1 MASTSIDNI
10 ERGAPADGGAV
21 HPHYVQFAPVWTKL
35 RHAFDGTGG
44 FADGTYLAAHPREW
58 VDYRIPETFE
68 VDATGASTGVVKKWR
83 SNPTPTVPTA
93 KLKARRAIAR
103 YENLAG
109 PIIEQ
114 KLSALFRQGPT
125 RLLLSGAEDKE
136 REKLKDHPFKQFEE
150 DCDGYGTPLTEF
162 MKEADRLA
170 QVIGFS
176 ILVMDR
182 AAGPVPKSMAEQK
195 LPVLRLYSPLDAPDW
210 VLDANGQLSQI
221 ALLEAVP
228 RASLSD
234 SADAADYRRR
244 ILTETHW
251 QTITPGKTAAAVTRQ
266 GKHGFGRLPVVTL
279 YAKRPALIPWIGQSV
294 LGDPKLLIDLFN
306 LTSELRELLR
316 NQTFSIL
323 NVTLGTGE
331 TAQSVHEAQNMMGS
345 NVGTDNVL
353 FTAAGAGFISPD
365 AANVKAYQD
374 EREDLIRTIYRMSNT
389 PFEADSRD
397 AEAEGSLQLKREDFN
412 QGLSSL
418 ADECE
423 KAEYQIAEL
432 FFRAHYG
439 VNWEREYETADLSIA
454 YPRDFDP
461 TPFDD
466 LLSQAQA
473 LIAIGMPHEVMKAI
487 RKQIVP
493 QALPGATAAQLNT
506 LIDAI
511 DKMEDPAEVAQKNQE
526 ALIKARFE
534 DGETDDEDESDD
546 PTQTE

>member
-1 MASTSIDNI
+1 MASSSTDDLD
-10 ERGAPADGGAV
+10 RGAPADGGTV
-21 HPHYVQFAPVWTKL
+21 HPHYVQFAPVWTRL

-68 VDATGASTGVVKKWR
+68 AGTDASGQALTTVKKWKT
-83 SNPTPTVPTA
+83 NPNPVVPTA
-93 KLKARRAIAR
+93 KLKARRKIAR

-109 PIIEQ
+109 PIVEQ
-114 KLSALFRQGPT
+114 KLAAIFRQGPT
-125 RLLLSGAEDKE
+125 RLLLSSGKDED
-136 REKLKDHPFKQFEE
+136 RDRLKDHPFKQWEE

-162 MKEADRLA
+162 MKEAERLA
-170 QVIGFS
+170 QEIGFS
-176 ILVMDR
+176 LLVMDR
-182 AAGPVPKSMAEQK
+182 APGPVPKSMAEQK

-210 VLDANGQLSQI
+210 LLDANGQLSQI

-228 RASLSD
+228 RTSLKD
-234 SADAADYRRR
+234 SATLDYRRR
-244 ILTETHW
+244 VLTETTW
-251 QTITPGKTAAAVTRQ
+251 QTLTQTKTGTVTRG

-279 YAKRPALIPWIGQSV
+279 YAKRPALLPWIGQSI
-294 LGDPKLLIDLFN
+294 LGDPKLYIDLFN

-323 NVTLGTGE
+323 NVTLGTGD
-331 TAQSVHEAQNMMGS
+331 TAQSVQEAQNMMGV

-353 FTAAGAGFISPD
+353 FTASGAGFISPD
-365 AANVKAYQD
+365 AANVKAYQE
-374 EREDLIRTIYRMSNT
+374 EREDLIRTIYRMTNT

-423 KAEYQIAEL
+423 KAEYQLAEL

-439 VNWEREYETADLSIA
+439 VNWEREYDRADLSIA

-461 TPFDD
+461 TPFED
-466 LLSQAQA
+466 LLQQAQSLVA
-473 LIAIGMPHEVMKAI
+473 LGMPHEVMKAV

-493 QALPGATAAQLNT
+493 QALPGLTAAQTNA

-511 DKMEDPAEVAQKNQE
+511 DQMEDPSVVAQRNQE
-526 ALIKARFE
+526 ALLKVKFNEGAP
-534 DGETDDEDESDD
+534 DDEDDDD

>member
-1 MASTSIDNI
+1 MASPTTD
-10 ERGAPADGGAV
+10 ELDRGSPADGGTV
-21 HPHYVQFAPVWTKL
+21 HPHYVQYAPVWSKL

-58 VDYRIPETFE
+58 VDYRVPETF
-68 VDATGASTGVVKKWR
+68 DTDGVTVKKWR
-83 SNPTPTVPTA
+83 SNPNPVVPTA

-114 KLSALFRQGPT
+114 KLSALFRQGVT
-125 RLLLSGAEDKE
+125 RMLLSSGKDED
-136 REKLKDHPFKQFEE
+136 REKLKDHPFTRWEE
-150 DCDGYGTPLTEF
+150 DCDGYGTPLTDF

-170 QVIGFS
+170 MVCGFA

-182 AAGPVPKSMAEQK
+182 QKGPVPASMADQQ
-195 LPVLRLYSPLDAPDW
+195 LPVLRLYAPLDAPDW
-210 VLDANGQLSQI
+210 LLDENGQLSQI
-221 ALLEAVP
+221 ALLEAIP
-228 RASLSD
+228 RTSLQD
-234 SADAADYRRR
+234 TANLAGYRRR
-244 ILTETHW
+244 ILTETGW
-251 QTITPGKTAAAVTRQ
+251 QTITRSRQ
-266 GKHGFGRLPVVTL
+266 GTTTEGANHDFGRLPVVTL

-294 LGDPKLLIDLFN
+294 LGDPKLFIDLFN

-323 NVTLGTGE
+323 NVTLGTGD
-331 TAQSVHEAQNMMGS
+331 TAQSVQEAQNMMGT

-353 FTAAGAGFISPD
+353 FTASGAGFISPD
-365 AANVKAYQD
+365 AKNVTAYQE
-374 EREDLIRTIYRMSNT
+374 EREDLIRMIYRMTNT

-412 QGLSSL
+412 QGLSAL

-423 KAEYQIAEL
+423 KAEYQLAEL

-439 VNWEREYETADLSIA
+439 ATAWEAEYTKADLSIA

-461 TPFDD
+461 TPFEE
-466 LLSQAQA
+466 LLQQAQS
-473 LIAIGMPHEVMKAI
+473 LMTLGMPHEVMKAV
-487 RKQIVP
+487 RKQILP
-493 QALPGATAAQLNT
+493 QVLPGATVAQMQT
-506 LIDAI
+506 LLDAI
-511 DKMEDPAEVAQKNQE
+511 DAMDDPAEVAQENQE
-526 ALIKARFE
+526 ALIRARFDE
-534 DGETDDEDESDD
+534 GSDGENDDDD